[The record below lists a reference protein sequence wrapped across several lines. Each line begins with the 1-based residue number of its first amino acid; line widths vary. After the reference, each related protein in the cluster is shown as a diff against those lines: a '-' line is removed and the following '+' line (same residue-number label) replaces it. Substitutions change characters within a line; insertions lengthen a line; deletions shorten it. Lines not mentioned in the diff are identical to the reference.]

1 MTRPLFILERTMTCG
16 RLIGCGLLLMALAG
30 RGLAQDKDRLRRS
43 SEVSHGP
50 GSRSRTPGLVFVTLP
65 SAPVTSA
72 GILAAS
78 GYYGDHI
85 IHIGDGGNEAVRLY
99 GVRNVGFKFTVVSLA
114 CFHLWTW
121 GGTYCVYEPVVDGNR
136 LSDKYT
142 AISRPE
148 AARLL
153 GKQESD
159 LTTPFWYRFPP
170 GYLLLLTFVFVGV
183 ISALVRWIRKPRP
196 PVHSTDVTA

>member
-1 MTRPLFILERTMTCG
+1 VTF
-16 RLIGCGLLLMALAG
+16 AG
-30 RGLAQDKDRLRRS
+30 A
-43 SEVSHGP
+43 P
-50 GSRSRTPGLVFVTLP
+50 GGNV
-65 SAPVTSA
+65 

-85 IHIGDGGNEAVRLY
+85 IHIGDGGIETVRLY

-121 GGTYCVYEPVVDGNR
+121 GGTYCVYEPVLDGDR
-136 LSDKYT
+136 LTDKYA
-142 AISRPE
+142 AISRAE

-159 LTTPFWYRFPP
+159 LSTPFWYRFPP
-170 GYLLLLTFVFVGV
+170 GYLLLLAFLFVVG
-183 ISALVRWIRKPRP
+183 ISGLVRLIRRPRP
-196 PVHSTDVTA
+196 PGQATEEGV